1 VRDERR
7 VALGRVAPITGSAEH
22 MPEHVAV
29 PRLLEQAMAID
40 PRYGLVLSWGSGS
53 LSERRRDD
61 DIAVPAHQ
69 RDGPP
74 AFRFAPDS
82 LLEGD
87 GFEPS
92 VPHKKQPFLAAPVR
106 SRNSPSATKIGSFV
120 PGTDGSNPSPST
132 GELVANL
139 ISSWRLSHIGGPCCL

>member
-7 VALGRVAPITGSAEH
+7 VALGRVAPTAGSAEH
-22 MPEHVAV
+22 VPEHVAV

-40 PRYGLVLSWGSGS
+40 PRYGLVLGSGS

-82 LLEGD
+82 LLEEA

-92 VPHKKQPFLAAPVR
+92 VHPDAVR
-106 SRNSPSATKIGSFV
+106 ADYAGYIAWRGSF
-120 PGTDGSNPSPST
+120 
-132 GELVANL
+132 EK
-139 ISSWRLSHIGGPCCL
+139 